1 MLRYIIKR
9 LLIMIPTLLG
19 VLLII
24 FLITYLIPG
33 DPAQMALGSNYTEE
47 AYEAKR
53 EELGL
58 DDPFIVRYVNY
69 VIDVVTQLDLG
80 TSYDSGQSVSSMIFS
95 SRLGITLRL
104 GICASI
110 ITIVFGV
117 GIGILS
123 AVKKYT
129 PIDYIATTFA
139 VIFSAAPGFW
149 VALMLMMV
157 FCLYLGWL
165 PASWTTG
172 SITEMILPVVC
183 MALSPISLVVRMT
196 RTSMLDVINQDYIRT
211 ARAKGVKE
219 SKVIFNH
226 ALRNALIPIITV
238 VGTQLTMVVGWSFI
252 IESVFSIPGI
262 GMLLLDAINTR
273 DYPVI
278 EGTVLVLSFFV
289 CVINLVTDIVYAFAD
304 PRIKAEYT
312 SGSKKKH
319 KKKEVQNAES

>member
-172 SITEMILPVVC
+172 SITEMILPVIC

-238 VGTQLTMVVGWSFI
+238 VGTQLTMVVGGSFI